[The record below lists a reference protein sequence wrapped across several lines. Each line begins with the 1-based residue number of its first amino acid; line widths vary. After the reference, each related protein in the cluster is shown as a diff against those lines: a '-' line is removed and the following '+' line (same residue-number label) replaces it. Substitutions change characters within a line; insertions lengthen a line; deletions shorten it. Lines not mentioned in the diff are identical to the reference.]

1 MKKKVEMEYELRTR
15 SGNTV
20 WTLIS
25 TPMGLMKWLAD
36 DIKFDGDKA
45 TFSWGDP
52 LREQATHHATI
63 LEEAKNKYIRFH
75 WNDTD
80 HDLYWEIKMQKSE
93 IAGNYH
99 LLITDFAEED
109 EIDDLKLLWNQDI
122 DRLLQITG

>member
-36 DIKFDGDKA
+36 DIKFDDDKA

-80 HDLYWEIKMQKSE
+80 HDVYW
-93 IAGNYH
+93 
-99 LLITDFAEED
+99 
-109 EIDDLKLLWNQDI
+109 
-122 DRLLQITG
+122 